1 MTPLD
6 PRYETDRVA
15 SLLPEGLSK
24 ELRGRYC
31 KSWNRW
37 LAWCQEHEVHPG
49 EADRPAVARFV
60 AQLPAESREYTQ
72 TDVSTI
78 YFKLGGAN
86 PARRLR
92 TLTDDGARIHR
103 RRWNAWAAW
112 CELRSAT
119 PLPADADQ
127 LAAYLGEVAK
137 KKSPRYAE
145 KSLATV
151 SRIHVE
157 NNLPDPQRAATAV
170 TEKIANIKASID
182 QSPRRLARVQYRQP
196 TPEEDNRATGSGGR
210 SGAPLEVVIRCQPS
224 PRTSLPSWPRSAAPA
239 HTTTSAFCITLSKTP
254 TGTNGA
260 KQNPVDSDLVRDA
273 LRALKPDLGPP
284 AQAEDRE
291 APSNNDYGF
300 PDDGALQHLAA
311 SSRYSYRSYWRTW
324 FIWCVN
330 QGIDPLD
337 ATPRQLS
344 VFLGEEAE
352 RLAMKSVELYVA
364 AIGCV
369 YEVAAPER
377 GNPARDVL
385 VSRKMKA
392 LKILYRKPPSQVA
405 ALTAEGFARIQATA
419 RRPKPWETERQALVR
434 GTTDLAIIGLMRDA
448 MLRVSEAVAVTWA
461 DLEEAEDGSG
471 RLYIAHSKTDQEGEG
486 AVLFVSPQTM
496 EWLKRM
502 REMVMERSTIFGI
515 NRNSMYLRVK
525 EAAQYAGLEGRYGS
539 HSMRIGMA
547 QDLARANTSLPLL
560 MQAGRWK
567 RADGPVQYIRK
578 IQAGHNAVAQWY
590 NEHPG
595 RALVEQG

>member
-6 PRYETDRVA
+6 PRYETVHVT

-49 EADRPAVARFV
+49 EAERPDVARFV

-119 PLPADADQ
+119 PLPADANQ
-127 LAAYLGEVAK
+127 LAAYLGEVAQ

-157 NNLPDPQRAATAV
+157 NNLPDPQRSAPAV
-170 TEKIANIKASID
+170 TEKIATIKASID
-182 QSPRRLARVQYRQP
+182 HAPPPRRARSVPATNSRRRQQGDWKRWSKWCAARRIDPMSAEPEDVAAFLTEKRRTGAYDYVRVLYHSLKNAYR
-196 TPEEDNRATGSGGR
+196 D
-210 SGAPLEVVIRCQPS
+210 
-224 PRTSLPSWPRSAAPA
+224 
-239 HTTTSAFCITLSKTP
+239 
-254 TGTNGA
+254 NGA

-273 LRALKPDLGPP
+273 LRALKPDLAPP

-291 APSNNDYGF
+291 APSNDDYGF

-330 QGIDPLD
+330 QGIDPLG

-369 YEVAAPER
+369 YEVATPER

-496 EWLKRM
+496 ELLKQM
-502 REMVMERSTIFGI
+502 REMVMEKATIFGI

-525 EAAQYAGLEGRYGS
+525 EAAEYAGLEGRYGS

-590 NEHPG
+590 DEHPG
-595 RALVEQG
+595 RALVDQG